1 MMPKRRAILFTK
13 SSTSATISIMLA
25 IILVLLA
32 LFSPSLNAA
41 VTPDECLDC
50 HEAYRKSNHGKA
62 SCVDCHNDITAFPH
76 REKLVKPLCKECHKE
91 TSALYAKSIH
101 GAGGLSCKECHAV
114 HFLDKDKKDCLFCHK
129 KVAHDSLPSK
139 EKHLESMGCTACHGT
154 KRGGSAKVQLRVHVS
169 KGGAIG
175 KEMIDPDKN
184 SVIDRAEFDHLL
196 AYLEKNHKDLY
207 TMRKSYSVPGDVH
220 GVAKKALQC
229 DECHGEGNIFKEA
242 RLRLSGVSSHT
253 FRADP
258 KILIPELPSIK
269 DYKATVHGK
278 KGIACSDCHISQERI
293 SDDTC
298 LKCHKEVYGVY
309 KNSVHTKKGAA
320 LCTDCHNPHSI
331 TAYREY
337 NAKQRV
343 DVCARCHKDYL
354 EKHTW
359 LPHTRLHFNYLECS
373 TCHSPESQKSIVFY
387 IGKRSDGKKQALTY
401 RDISDAYSS
410 HVDLKKIIDA
420 DGDNL
425 VISQELSDFFLGLQ
439 KKFREELFVGG
450 SIIVTKVHHDYSEKG
465 TKHKVCTT
473 CHSHNAPFYDSMY
486 LILPDAE
493 DQLYIPVKGTTLGAA
508 PISVF
513 TDLSLLG
520 EERVT
525 INDIKMLFGVGD
537 KGRSG
542 QAPELGFKWIDLLG
556 IALFAII
563 LIFIMLHIIARIFL
577 KR

>member
-1 MMPKRRAILFTK
+1 MYVFIAVLF
-13 SSTSATISIMLA
+13 M
-25 IILVLLA
+25 LLA
-32 LFSPSLNAA
+32 GPLHATA
-41 VTPDECLDC
+41 RPDDCFECHD
-50 HEAYRKSNHGKA
+50 AFKKFNHGKA
-62 SCVDCHNDITAFPH
+62 ACTDCHKDTASLPH
-76 REKLVKPLCKECHKE
+76 QEKLAKPLCAECHKE

-101 GAGGLSCKECHAV
+101 RAGGLSCKECHAV
-114 HFLDKDKKDCLFCHK
+114 HFLDKGKKNCLSCHK
-129 KVAHDSLPSK
+129 GIAHRSIPSK
-139 EKHLESMGCTACHGT
+139 EKHLASMGCTACHG
-154 KRGGSAKVQLRVHVS
+154 KIKKGSATAQLRVYVR

-175 KEMIDPDKN
+175 KETIDPDKN
-184 SVIDRAEFDHLL
+184 SVVDQAEFERFL
-196 AYLEKNHKDLY
+196 AYLEQSHKDLY
-207 TMRKSYSVPGDVH
+207 TISRSYSAAGDAH
-220 GVAKKALQC
+220 GVTKKPLQC
-229 DECHGEGNIFKEA
+229 DGCHGDGSIFREA
-242 RLRLSGVSSHT
+242 RLRLSGVSSYT
-253 FRADP
+253 VRADP

-269 DYKATVHGK
+269 EYKATVHGK
-278 KGIACSDCHISQERI
+278 KGIACFDCHISQERI

-337 NAKQRV
+337 NAKQRI
-343 DVCARCHKDYL
+343 DVCARCHKDYVD
-354 EKHTW
+354 KHAW

-387 IGKRSDGKKQALTY
+387 LGKRTGGKKQSLTY
-401 RDISDAYSS
+401 KDIRDVYGG
-410 HVDLKKIIDA
+410 HVDLKNIIDA
-420 DGDNL
+420 DGDNA
-425 VISQELSDFFLGLQ
+425 VASKELSDFFLVLQ
-439 KKFREELFVGG
+439 KKFQEELFVGG

-465 TKHKVCTT
+465 TKYKICTT
-473 CHSHNAPFYDSMY
+473 CHSRNAPFYDSMY

-493 DQLYIPVKGTTLGAA
+493 DHLYIPVKGTILGAA

-525 INDIKMLFGVGD
+525 LDDIRMLLGF
-537 KGRSG
+537 SG
-542 QAPELGFKWIDLLG
+542 KDRPGQVQELGFKWIDIIG

-563 LIFIMLHIIARIFL
+563 LIFIMLHIIGRIFL